1 MDSIVPIL
9 AAKPWAYWISPL
21 LTAISVLAILAV
33 IIAYVFKVVAANY
46 PKT

>member
-1 MDSIVPIL
+1 ML

-21 LTAISVLAILAV
+21 LAAISVLAVIGV
-33 IIAYVFKVVAANY
+33 IIGYVFKVVAAKY